1 MYFEGTIATD
11 IYRLDVSRAER
22 QAALN
27 HRTRHMRAP
36 ETKVAIAVIN
46 TVLSA
51 VLGIFLR

>member
-1 MYFEGTIATD
+1 MYSELVTVTD
-11 IYRLDVSRAER
+11 VYKDSVKRIER

-36 ETKVAIAVIN
+36 ETKVAIAVID

-51 VLGIFLR
+51 VLGIFLH

>member
-1 MYFEGTIATD
+1 MYFEGTMASD
-11 IYRLDVSRAER
+11 ISKMETQRAER

-36 ETKVAIAVIN
+36 ETKVAITVIN